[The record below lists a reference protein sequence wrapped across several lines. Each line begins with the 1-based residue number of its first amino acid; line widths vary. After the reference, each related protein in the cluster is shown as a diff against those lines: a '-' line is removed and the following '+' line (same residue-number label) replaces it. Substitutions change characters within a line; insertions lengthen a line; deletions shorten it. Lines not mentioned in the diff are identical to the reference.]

1 MVAVTDEALLAEA
14 VRRLVEALQPE
25 RIYLFGSRARG
36 DARQDSDYDLLI
48 VVPEAE
54 DSTLHLSQ
62 RAYGALSGVGVS
74 KDILVVTREEFER
87 RSLAKTSLPSTVLRE
102 GRLLYAA

>member
-36 DARQDSDYDLLI
+36 DAHADSDYDLLV
-48 VVPEAE
+48 VVPEAH

-62 RAYGALSGVGVS
+62 RAYGSLHGVQLPV
-74 KDILVVTREEFER
+74 DVLVMTRTEFEEWIPAVA
-87 RSLAKTSLPSTVLRE
+87 SLSATV
-102 GRLLYAA
+102 